1 VKRWIFL
8 VLGGLLLIVGIV
20 WISQGL
26 GLLGQSGGMNGE
38 GVWAVI
44 GLAAA
49 IAGLGCLVIGART
62 GRSTDNQRASTG

>member
-38 GVWAVI
+38 SVWGVI
-44 GLAAA
+44 GLVAA
-49 IAGLGCLVIGART
+49 IAGLGFLVIGARA
-62 GRSTDNQRASTG
+62 GRSAANQHAPR